1 MITDRPTIGILFMMG
16 FCLFAPMGDAA
27 AKSIALAT
35 PMIMILLFR
44 YSIQFILPIPVI
56 LMTGSRIAMTG
67 RVMRVIVARSVIHIA
82 GVTTMYFALRYLP
95 LADALAIAFVY
106 PFIMLL
112 MGWLFLGEQVGV
124 RRISACTVGFL
135 GTLLIIQPS
144 FAAVGLPALLP
155 LLVAFLFS
163 TLVLLTRQV
172 AKDYD
177 PVCLQAASGL
187 VSSAILLLAWALFR
201 DVGMADM
208 QIIAVDGN
216 HLMVLC
222 LIGLFGTLSH
232 LCMNYGVRFAPSAT
246 LAPMQYVELPVATAV
261 GWVVFGEFPNML
273 ASIGIS
279 ITVAAGL
286 AMIYFEHRAAARQAA
301 AEVRT
306 ALPPAG

>member
-1 MITDRPTIGILFMMG
+1 MINDRPIIGILFMMG

-27 AKSIALAT
+27 AKSIALVT

-44 YSIQFILPIPVI
+44 YVMQFLLPLPII

-67 RVMRVIVARSVIHIA
+67 RVFRVIIARSVIHIA
-82 GVTTMYFALRYLP
+82 GVTAMYVALRYLP

-112 MGWLFLGEQVGV
+112 MGWGFLGEQVGI
-124 RRISACTVGFL
+124 RRISACSVGFL

-144 FAAVGLPALLP
+144 FMAVGLPALLP

-177 PVCLQAASGL
+177 PICLQAASGL
-187 VSSAILLLAWALFR
+187 MSGAILIVGWLVFHHLGIADLQIVAVSKGHLF
-201 DVGMADM
+201 
-208 QIIAVDGN
+208 I
-216 HLMVLC
+216 LC

-232 LCMNYGVRFAPSAT
+232 LCMNYAVRFAPSAT
-246 LAPMQYVELPVATAV
+246 LAPMQYVELPVATVV
-261 GWVVFGEFPNML
+261 GWIVFGEFPNTL
-273 ASIGIS
+273 ASVGIS

-286 AMIYFEHRAAARQAA
+286 AMIYFEHRAARRQAA
-301 AEVRT
+301 KARA
-306 ALPPAG
+306 ALPPTG